1 MQRER
6 NRQGSMGR
14 LMRGSELLKSPEGPQ
29 DIQAGQSSPTILF
42 RSTSSFQK
50 APSVEGSPPHAFLR
64 GGSQEKMFCG
74 AAVSMKRFPK
84 QGGPAIIPLPSQR
97 EKVTRYLFPCPAR
110 PLWGAYAAQVVPPP
124 EHGMGTPESSKGH
137 SHPARHQPG
146 GHLTIGLNLH
156 RGPVEPPLPPLPT
169 SQAQEQGPQQGTGRV
184 LEIRNQLDGQKGHG
198 VPTPSAQESS
208 NGNPFLLEDREQL
221 DRIPPIGSDLPTAV
235 LIPTDGAGSSDQG
248 EEINPTTEERFFVFP
263 NRLIC
268 VRVGK
273 LNCSAALPTGGR
285 TSALTPLSL
294 PLCGSWLFFQGQFLT
309 SLFPLPLYHRLENPV
324 NTAQHAPSYNESNN
338 TLCSRP

>member
-84 QGGPAIIPLPSQR
+84 QGGPAKIPLPAQG
-97 EKVTRYLFPCPAR
+97 EKVSRYLFPSAAG
-110 PLWGAYAAQVVPPP
+110 PLWGADTAQVVPPP
-124 EHGMGTPESSKGH
+124 QHRMGTPKSSKDH

-146 GHLTIGLNLH
+146 GHLTIWLNLH

-184 LEIRNQLDGQKGHG
+184 LEIRNQLGGQQGQG
-198 VPTPSAQESS
+198 SPAASAQKAR
-208 NGNPFLLEDREQL
+208 NGNP
-221 DRIPPIGSDLPTAV
+221 
-235 LIPTDGAGSSDQG
+235 
-248 EEINPTTEERFFVFP
+248 
-263 NRLIC
+263 
-268 VRVGK
+268 
-273 LNCSAALPTGGR
+273 
-285 TSALTPLSL
+285 SL
-294 PLCGSWLFFQGQFLT
+294 RKG
-309 SLFPLPLYHRLENPV
+309 
-324 NTAQHAPSYNESNN
+324 
-338 TLCSRP
+338 